1 MIQHLFFIE
10 IHKKT
15 SEIIYGYANI
25 LLILNLFID
34 GIFSPPI
41 MMLRAYFINTSFVHL
56 VVN

>member
-15 SEIIYGYANI
+15 SEFIYGYANI

-34 GIFSPPI
+34 GIF
-41 MMLRAYFINTSFVHL
+41 FTS
-56 VVN
+56 NSDA